1 MEEEKRLSYK
11 WVYTG
16 LIVCFIVAAI
26 VMIRF
31 GLMATEMPDAAKEL
45 NTLMNKKVLV
55 CSGDHTSPEC
65 AKAVQTLK
73 DFQRKWFASNKFKAV
88 MEKPK

>member
-1 MEEEKRLSYK
+1 MYAGLSI
-11 WVYTG
+11 W
-16 LIVCFIVAAI
+16 FIVAAI

-31 GLMATEMPDAAKEL
+31 GIMAKEMPDAAKEL
-45 NTLMNKKVLV
+45 NTLMNKKVRI
-55 CSGDHTSPEC
+55 CSGDHSSREC

-73 DFQRKWFASNKFKAV
+73 DFQKKWFSSNRFKAV